1 MIRQCFPLA
10 AVLWFSAAAAGR
22 AEPGPPVGRQ
32 KKLIFY
38 GINVISAH
46 NLHESAAELADEYP
60 ELDGVIVNF
69 WPDDCKYRHWG
80 GCNGLFGA
88 RAYTRDDF
96 ARTIADLQRV
106 PLPERLKENFL
117 YVKTTV
123 NAGPKMMA
131 TPEETVNID
140 WFDPGWA
147 AITRNMALFAQ
158 IAREAGFR
166 GLQFDFEEY
175 STPHNPLWRYFAS
188 RVFRQYRADRGL
200 PEMGFEEY
208 AAQARQRGR
217 QMMTAVTAAYPDM
230 TLLMIPDT
238 GWPGHGDY
246 DLLPAFVDGIL
257 EGAGPDITLI
267 DGLEQ
272 GYPLQTYRD
281 FLSLKHEARAK
292 GIAASQI
299 PDLYRERIRHSLGL
313 WLDYRPDEFGGWH
326 TDDGKLEMNLRSPD
340 RLERALYN
348 ALTVSERYV
357 WMLVWHPDWWLRPS
371 ARSDPGKLMHPY
383 QCFLCPHRT
392 FPEGYRDALKNCY
405 SPHDLAWES
414 PTSHEHREY
423 TESELLALGPNLLTN
438 GSFEHWAEQPD
449 RQPDDWRLLNVA
461 RARRVQTGAKNDRFC
476 ARLGRQDEAHHGL
489 DQDLPVDRLRGR
501 TIVLG
506 VWCRTGP
513 GANGSPSVLC
523 EVRMGADREIVKYHT
538 AGGGDCP
545 KDNAWRFMSAR
556 ITVPE
561 AAVKAWVRLN
571 GYSFRPGAGPEFD
584 GAIAVIQPEP
594 AAGTVPPAE

>member
-217 QMMTAVTAAYPDM
+217 QMMTAVTAAYPDSINSYPPLFSQLSRFHGFILSSVLLAVGQQNNSF
-230 TLLMIPDT
+230 TLYL
-238 GWPGHGDY
+238 
-246 DLLPAFVDGIL
+246 
-257 EGAGPDITLI
+257 
-267 DGLEQ
+267 
-272 GYPLQTYRD
+272 
-281 FLSLKHEARAK
+281 
-292 GIAASQI
+292 
-299 PDLYRERIRHSLGL
+299 
-313 WLDYRPDEFGGWH
+313 EFGFYLLILFQ
-326 TDDGKLEMNLRSPD
+326 KSPQPSHIINGEC
-340 RLERALYN
+340 RLKMGSSYS
-348 ALTVSERYV
+348 SE
-357 WMLVWHPDWWLRPS
+357 S
-371 ARSDPGKLMHPY
+371 A
-383 QCFLCPHRT
+383 C
-392 FPEGYRDALKNCY
+392 
-405 SPHDLAWES
+405 
-414 PTSHEHREY
+414 
-423 TESELLALGPNLLTN
+423 
-438 GSFEHWAEQPD
+438 
-449 RQPDDWRLLNVA
+449 
-461 RARRVQTGAKNDRFC
+461 
-476 ARLGRQDEAHHGL
+476 
-489 DQDLPVDRLRGR
+489 
-501 TIVLG
+501 I
-506 VWCRTGP
+506 
-513 GANGSPSVLC
+513 
-523 EVRMGADREIVKYHT
+523 
-538 AGGGDCP
+538 
-545 KDNAWRFMSAR
+545 
-556 ITVPE
+556 
-561 AAVKAWVRLN
+561 
-571 GYSFRPGAGPEFD
+571 
-584 GAIAVIQPEP
+584 
-594 AAGTVPPAE
+594 